1 MTTVNGKRVIRVG
14 TIGHIDH
21 LNARRVAIAIQQ
33 LGITAAVAA
42 ERLSK
47 LGGALDMLEVHNE
60 RPDFVICQLMMY
72 ASEDLIQEYVPLKS
86 QPFWTQQGRHKK
98 GGRGKY

>member
-1 MTTVNGKRVIRVG
+1 MTTVNGKRMLNVG

-33 LGITAAVAA
+33 LGATAAVAA

-47 LGGALDMLEVHNE
+47 LGDAFDEIS
-60 RPDFVICQLMMY
+60 DFNINQLMVY
-72 ASEDLIQEYVPLKS
+72 ASEDPIQECIPPKA

>member
-1 MTTVNGKRVIRVG
+1 MTTVNGKRLICVG
-14 TIGHIDH
+14 TIGHINYQ
-21 LNARRVAIAIQQ
+21 NARRVAIAIQQ

-47 LGGALDMLEVHNE
+47 LGGAFDEIS
-60 RPDFVICQLMMY
+60 DFNINQLMVY
-72 ASEDLIQEYVPLKS
+72 ASENPAQEYVPPKS
-86 QPFWTQQGRHKK
+86 QPFWTQQGRRKK